1 MRFAPPLPQAPLL
14 AALFVL
20 LAAAPLARGSATPEA
35 AKVIE
40 RYVAATGGA
49 EAFASEHSLYSVGRL
64 EGFGF
69 VGRIEFW
76 SERPDRHYGRTE
88 LGPFKFS
95 EGSDGHV
102 VWRTD
107 PTTGRVI
114 RLTDRDSL
122 ESFVSTWFGLERWAE
137 PGEGGGRLEV
147 VAHERDSLGTYTVLG
162 VSAPGQGDLKP
173 RRLWFAD
180 RTGLFTKEEAAR
192 DQAWVITTS
201 EDYRRAGRRL
211 RPFVNATGISSMPA
225 NRLRTVVD
233 SFTVNVDVTGV
244 PFGMPDSGGGN
255 ALRWLARPGVATL
268 PFEYHARHVWL
279 RGSLNGGPERD
290 FLFDTGASVTVIDS
304 TFAATAGLAVK
315 GYMQAAGAGASGSAS
330 FTTLRSLAVRG
341 ADGDGVELREL
352 KVAVM
357 SVTPMFSRYFW
368 RDFAGIIGYDVIS
381 RFVTTIDFDSTRL
394 VLHDPKTFR
403 WTGSEPALPM
413 KLNGV
418 VPSLEAV
425 LDGRY
430 RGQFRLDVGSSST
443 VDLHTPF
450 VRHNALDKRLL
461 DARDVSGAGFG
472 GGFTSSLGRMRT
484 MAIGPYAWRDPMV
497 TLSRTRE
504 GALASEDF
512 AGNIGNRI
520 LERFRVTLDYDGR
533 RVWLEPGKLYRNR
546 DAFTRTGL
554 MLGWAPGRMDALSV
568 LPRSPAQK
576 AGIRDGDEVV
586 AVAGRA
592 MSDWPAAALESALEN
607 GPDGRE
613 VRITVK
619 RDGREQVRVM
629 KVREMLR

>member
-1 MRFAPPLPQAPLL
+1 MAIATPLRKRPFL

-20 LAAAPLARGSATPEA
+20 LAAAPQAWASTTPDA

-40 RYVAATGGA
+40 RYLAATGGA
-49 EAFASEHSLYSVGRL
+49 AAFASEHTMHSIGRL

-69 VGRIEFW
+69 VGRIESW
-76 SERPDRHYGRTE
+76 SARPDRQYSRTE

-95 EGSDGHV
+95 EGSDGRV
-102 VWRTD
+102 AWRTD

-122 ESFVSTWFGLERWAE
+122 ESMVSTWFAFERWAE
-137 PGEGGGRLEV
+137 PGEGGGRVEV
-147 VAHERDSLGTYTVLG
+147 VAHERDSLGAYTVLG
-162 VSAPGQGDLKP
+162 VSAPGQRDLKP

-180 RTGLFTKEEAAR
+180 ATGLLAKEEAAR
-192 DQAWVITTS
+192 DQAWVVTTA
-201 EDYRRAGRRL
+201 EDYRPAAGRL
-211 RPFVNATGISSMPA
+211 RPFVNATGISTMPA

-233 SFTVNVDVTGV
+233 SLAVNPDVAGV
-244 PFGMPDSGGGN
+244 SFGMPDSGGGN
-255 ALRWLARPGVATL
+255 ALRWLAQPGVATL
-268 PFEYHARHVWL
+268 PFEYRARHVWL
-279 RGSLNGGPERD
+279 HASLNGGPERD

-304 TFAATAGLAVK
+304 TFAAAAGLPVQ
-315 GYMQAAGAGASGSAS
+315 GHMQAAGAGASGSAS
-330 FTTLRSLAVRG
+330 FTTLGSLAVRG
-341 ADGDGVELREL
+341 PDGDGVELRDL

-357 SVTPMFSRYFW
+357 SVAPTFSRYFW
-368 RDFAGIIGYDVIS
+368 RDFAGIVGYDVIS
-381 RFVTTIDFDSTRL
+381 RFVVTIDYDSTRL

-403 WTGSEPALPM
+403 WSGREAALPM

-443 VDLHTPF
+443 VDVHTPF
-450 VRHNALDKRLL
+450 VRTNALEKRLR
-461 DARDVSGAGFG
+461 DPRDVSGAGFG
-472 GGFTSSLGRMRT
+472 GAFSSSLGRLHT
-484 MAIGPYAWRDPMV
+484 MAIGPYTWRDPMV
-497 TLSRTRE
+497 TLSRTSE

-512 AGNIGNRI
+512 AGNIGNRV

-533 RVWLEPGKLYRNR
+533 RVWLEPGRRYGDR

-554 MLGWAPGRMDALSV
+554 MLGWTPGRMDALSV
-568 LPRSPAQK
+568 LPGSPAER
-576 AGIRDGDEVV
+576 AGIREGDEVV

-592 MSDWPAAALESALEN
+592 MNDWPAAALESALED

-613 VRITVK
+613 IHVTVK
-619 RDGREQVRVM
+619 RDGREQVLVM